1 MLRLPAVRANAARSG
16 PIVLGFLFFVGLA
29 FGCSP
34 AVQKNSVPRDFVYPE
49 AQGIV
54 EIEQI
59 QTTLCLCG
67 VVQDVQVEIFVYS
80 LEQNGAS
87 IGAAVRLIKG
97 NGNRP
102 VKMCSEKYRLCG
114 RLSHRKASFG
124 VCNLIGVK

>member
-1 MLRLPAVRANAARSG
+1 MDPRANSG
-16 PIVLGFLFFVGLA
+16 YLPGDNAHTTPIKPADALPEKIEVSMNDLAGLA
-29 FGCSP
+29 
-34 AVQKNSVPRDFVYPE
+34 
-49 AQGIV
+49 GIANGFR
-54 EIEQI
+54 QA
-59 QTTLCLCG
+59 LA
-67 VVQDVQVEIFVYS
+67 QVEIFVYR